1 MFSSA
6 TGCDFEVTFN
16 FIMEDEKEKRQAQL
30 ADAGNCN
37 NKFVGK
43 LKKDIEDKVEN
54 LLLSN
59 ATRKIATN

>member
-1 MFSSA
+1 
-6 TGCDFEVTFN
+6 
-16 FIMEDEKEKRQAQL
+16 MEDEKEKRQAQL

>member
-1 MFSSA
+1 
-6 TGCDFEVTFN
+6 
-16 FIMEDEKEKRQAQL
+16 MEDEKEKRQAKL
-30 ADAGNCN
+30 ADSGNCA

-59 ATRKIATN
+59 ATRKIAAN